1 VIPEDKN
8 ANKHPSVN
16 PTKFFIRHVF
26 KGFLLIRA
34 VRKIKPY
41 GMERKT
47 PKK

>member
-1 VIPEDKN
+1 MPYEKLCRIYTWV
-8 ANKHPSVN
+8 
-16 PTKFFIRHVF
+16 FVF